1 MLSKLLPVPLL
12 CLKYAFSRSAHR
24 DPIPDDAC
32 LRLVQIVKPRV
43 IGAVGRPSTVL
54 DEVMVSFV
62 LPMEAI

>member
-1 MLSKLLPVPLL
+1 MASLLF
-12 CLKYAFSRSAHR
+12 KYALSRSTHG

-32 LRLVQIVKPRV
+32 LRLVQIVESRV

-54 DEVMVSFV
+54 NEAMVSFV